1 MARPPGLIEV
11 CGGLRQHLGPGRIE
25 LRDDGTGVTKSVR
38 LLFHVVWDEHQKGGK
53 MAEYVR
59 LLNNDEV
66 ASLVDIASC
75 FEPLE
80 TAFRDL
86 GHGDAASVRRHDILS
101 GVPSLNA
108 INSFKSMSGVVP
120 SLDAACLRVDS
131 DLLRMPGPGGGS
143 RREKLTK
150 SQEES
155 VRIGKENG
163 LLMLY
168 QISTGELLAI
178 LTDGEVQRLRVGVTS
193 ALAAKYLANPNC
205 RKVGFLG
212 TGYQAETQFQALA
225 LVLPEMTAKVFSPN
239 MDHRQEFVAKMSR
252 VTGCNVEAVS
262 SAEEAADSAEII
274 VSATNSLHP
283 TINPEWI
290 RPGMHINCIK
300 KQEVDLEVL
309 AKCDLLVVGS
319 TGDTVH
325 VIVGDLRNRKLDE
338 TASGW
343 WKDPDHAW
351 ERFPFL
357 ADVVAGKHAGRILP
371 DQVTCYIGHGT
382 GIQFAAIAMLA
393 YRRAVENEIGY
404 LIPSARFMQPILQR

>member
-1 MARPPGLIEV
+1 
-11 CGGLRQHLGPGRIE
+11 
-25 LRDDGTGVTKSVR
+25 
-38 LLFHVVWDEHQKGGK
+38 
-53 MAEYVR
+53 MAEHVR

-66 ASLVDIASC
+66 ASLVDIESC

-80 TAFRDL
+80 AAFRDL
-86 GHGDAASVRRHDILS
+86 GHGDAASVRRHDVLS
-101 GVPSLNA
+101 SVPQINA

-131 DLLRMPGPGGGS
+131 DLLRMPAAGGSS
-143 RREKLTK
+143 RREKLTS
-150 SQEES
+150 SQEEA

-193 ALAAKYLANPNC
+193 ALAAKYLANSNC
-205 RKVGFLG
+205 SKVGFLG

-225 LVLPEMTAKVFSPN
+225 VLLPQMSAKVFSPN
-239 MDHRQEFVAKMSR
+239 VVHLHEFVEKMSR
-252 VTGCNVEAVS
+252 ITGCKVEAAS
-262 SAEEAADSAEII
+262 SAAEAAESAEIL
-274 VSATNSLHP
+274 VSATNSLHR
-283 TINPEWI
+283 TIMPEWI

-319 TGDTVH
+319 TGDTAH
-325 VIVGDLRNRKLDE
+325 VIVGDLRDKKLNE
-338 TASGW
+338 TAPGW

-351 ERFPFL
+351 ESFPFL
-357 ADVVAGKHAGRILP
+357 ADVIAGERDGRTSS
-371 DQVTCYIGHGT
+371 DQVTCYVGHGT

-393 YRRAVENEIGY
+393 YSRAVENEIGY
-404 LIPSARFMQPILQR
+404 LVPSARFLQPILQR

>member
-1 MARPPGLIEV
+1 
-11 CGGLRQHLGPGRIE
+11 
-25 LRDDGTGVTKSVR
+25 
-38 LLFHVVWDEHQKGGK
+38 
-53 MAEYVR
+53 MAEHVR

-66 ASLVDIASC
+66 ASLVEVESC
-75 FEPLE
+75 FDSLE

-86 GHGDAASVRRHDILS
+86 GHGNAASVRRHDVLS
-101 GVPSLNA
+101 SAPSLNA

-131 DLLRMPGPGGGS
+131 DLLRMPGDDGDA

-178 LTDGEVQRLRVGVTS
+178 LTDGEIQRLRVGVTS

-205 RKVGFLG
+205 TKVAFLG
-212 TGYQAETQFQALA
+212 TGYQADTQFRALA
-225 LVLPEMTAKVFSPN
+225 VLIPAMEAKVFSPN
-239 MDHRQEFVAKMSR
+239 RAHLEEFVSRMSET
-252 VTGCNVEAVS
+252 TGCKVEAVS
-262 SAEEAADSAEII
+262 DAEEAVDSAEIL
-274 VSATNSLHP
+274 VSATNSLKP
-283 TINPEWI
+283 TIKPEWI
-290 RPGMHINCIK
+290 TPGMHINCIK
-300 KQEVDLEVL
+300 KQEVDLGVL
-309 AKCDLLVVGS
+309 EKCDVVVVGS

-325 VIVGDLRNRKLDE
+325 VVVGDLRYRKLNE
-338 TASGW
+338 TAPGW

-351 ERFPFL
+351 ESYPFL
-357 ADVVAGKHAGRILP
+357 ADVIAGVTTGRSTP
-371 DQVTCYIGHGT
+371 EQTTCYIGHGT

-393 YRRAVENEIGY
+393 YQRAVENEVGF
-404 LIPSARFMQPILQR
+404 LIPSNRFLQPILQR